1 MMLTLTERGNRSIT
15 SLRCDLK
22 DWIEVDALS
31 KLRLKCLLNIY
42 MDVPNTIECMSEE
55 KGEKMVSE
63 LDFNYL
69 QFNLMNII
77 EQVVYSSQKR
87 DEKTNRKSSLLSLH
101 QYMGR
106 TSITLLYDNR
116 LNEEMDQVPNEVET
130 MRRLIK
136 MVK

>member
-1 MMLTLTERGNRSIT
+1 MMLTLMERGNRSIT

-63 LDFNYL
+63 LDFN
-69 QFNLMNII
+69 
-77 EQVVYSSQKR
+77 
-87 DEKTNRKSSLLSLH
+87 SL
-101 QYMGR
+101 
-106 TSITLLYDNR
+106 
-116 LNEEMDQVPNEVET
+116 
-130 MRRLIK
+130 
-136 MVK
+136 

>member
-1 MMLTLTERGNRSIT
+1 
-15 SLRCDLK
+15 
-22 DWIEVDALS
+22 
-31 KLRLKCLLNIY
+31 
-42 MDVPNTIECMSEE
+42 
-55 KGEKMVSE
+55 
-63 LDFNYL
+63 
-69 QFNLMNII
+69 MNII

-136 MVK
+136 MVKWLRGRSRKCNVWVYGSGISIRERSTVPFTTQCRLAACFLIILCSCSSLATFVHNLRIYLSNNAL

>member
-1 MMLTLTERGNRSIT
+1 
-15 SLRCDLK
+15 
-22 DWIEVDALS
+22 
-31 KLRLKCLLNIY
+31 
-42 MDVPNTIECMSEE
+42 
-55 KGEKMVSE
+55 
-63 LDFNYL
+63 
-69 QFNLMNII
+69 MNII